1 MIKTI
6 HIATVSI
13 SLVLFVGRGIWIYLL
28 KQQLTARWL
37 KVAPH
42 VNDSVLLIT
51 GVTLAIQTQQY
62 PLANNWLTVKT
73 GCLLA
78 YIILGMLAMKWFR
91 ATKTG
96 LLSWLGA
103 IVIFIYMLSVA
114 LTRHPAGLFI

>member
-1 MIKTI
+1 MLF
-6 HIATVSI
+6 I
-13 SLVLFVGRGIWIYLL
+13 SRGVWIYLL
-28 KQQLTARWL
+28 KQQLTARWQ
-37 KVAPH
+37 KVVPH

-62 PLANNWLTVKT
+62 PLANNWLTVKL

-96 LLSWLGA
+96 FCCWLGA
-103 IVIFIYMLSVA
+103 IAIFIYMVSVA
-114 LTRHPAGLFI
+114 LTRHPAGLFL